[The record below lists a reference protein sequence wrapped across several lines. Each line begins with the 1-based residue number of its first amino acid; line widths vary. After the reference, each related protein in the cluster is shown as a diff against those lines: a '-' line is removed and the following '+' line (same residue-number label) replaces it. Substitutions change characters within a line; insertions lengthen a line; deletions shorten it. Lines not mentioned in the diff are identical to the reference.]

1 MHFVNHQQGVLT
13 MGMQWPHERKK
24 TMAGHLYNQ
33 KAKPMSIMYKAT
45 TEANVQFTVFKVPQ
59 WRAVMYQFLSV
70 AIWGGL
76 PGKLQRKLSAWY
88 SAFYTTS
95 YSKKI
100 IAPYLKINYTDKHY
114 IKNFKPPH
122 GKKEFENFQDFF
134 TREFRQLPYNASAF
148 VWPCEGLLCDMG
160 SVSDTSISRVK
171 SDKRSIETIFQ
182 VDESTMPKDYFFTN
196 VFLHN
201 KNYHRIHAPV
211 SGTVSRIQHVPGDLV
226 VLRPWIY
233 KQDPSL
239 PALRNERYNIDIID
253 VMNRTWYLSIVG
265 GPAVGTIALP
275 KKLVLGAKV
284 EKLEEIALFYLGST
298 CCMAAPEAPRHH
310 SKNSFVH
317 VGATY

>member
-1 MHFVNHQQGVLT
+1 MYNVTSEADVHFT
-13 MGMQWPHERKK
+13 
-24 TMAGHLYNQ
+24 
-33 KAKPMSIMYKAT
+33 I
-45 TEANVQFTVFKVPQ
+45 FKVPE
-59 WRAVMYQFLSV
+59 WRAAMYKFLSV

-76 PGKLQRKLSAWY
+76 PSPIQRKLSAWY
-88 SAFYTTS
+88 SAFYTKP

-100 IAPYLKINYTDKHY
+100 IGPYLKMNYTDTNY
-114 IKNFKPPH
+114 IENFKPPH

-134 TREFRQLPYNASAF
+134 TREFRQLPHNASAY

-160 SVSDTSISRVK
+160 SVVATPISKVK
-171 SDKRSIETIFQ
+171 ADKRSIEAIFQ
-182 VDESTMPKDYFFTN
+182 ASEPSIPQDYFFTN

-211 SGTVSRIQHVPGDLV
+211 SGTLSRIQHVPGDLV

-253 VMNRTWYLSIVG
+253 AQGRTWYLSIVG
-265 GPAVGTIALP
+265 GPAVGTIVLP
-275 KKLVLGAKV
+275 KKIAVGAEV
-284 EKLEEIALFYLGST
+284 QKLEEIAIFYLGST